1 MIVRQALFEGAI
13 HPCRKAEFDDYVET
27 ALLPLW
33 RRFPGAREVRVLR
46 EIERDAGMP
55 EVAMVL
61 SMTFDDRRALAAAL
75 DSPIRF
81 ESREV
86 TKGLLALF
94 DGRVR
99 HHVFDLAHDAAP
111 SPDPAG

>member
-1 MIVRQALFEGAI
+1 MIVRQALFEGTI
-13 HPCRKAEFDDYVET
+13 RSGREAEFRAYVAP

-33 RRFPGAREVRVLR
+33 RRFPGVREVRVLY

-55 EVAMVL
+55 EVALVL
-61 SMTFDDRRALAAAL
+61 SMKFDSAEALQAALA
-75 DSPIRF
+75 SPVCY

-86 TKGLLALF
+86 TKGLLAMF

-99 HHVFDLAHDAAP
+99 HHVFDLAHAEAADA
-111 SPDPAG
+111 

>member
-1 MIVRQALFEGAI
+1 MIVRQALFEGSI
-13 HPCRKAEFDDYVET
+13 HPGREAEFRAYVDA

-33 RRFPGAREVRVLR
+33 RCFPGVREVRVLR
-46 EIERDAGMP
+46 EVARDDGIP

-61 SMTFDDRRALAAAL
+61 SMTFDAPEALQAAL
-75 DSPIRF
+75 DSPVRY

-86 TKGLLALF
+86 TKGLLAMF

-99 HHVFDLAHDAAP
+99 HHVYDLAHDE
-111 SPDPAG
+111 AGGP